1 MDFLRGLF
9 YYINTHQEMEFL
21 RNLFDSMNMY
31 QVMDFLRGLFDSVNI
46 YQVIYIFMNDKH
58 IRNKYIKMVSSLLV
72 FYILNFVN
80 FYINKLYS
88 NYFYLYFVLFLTWN
102 LLIYI
107 PLYLLTFF
115 LAVNVT
121 NTINKR
127 FIDVYLQEKKQKI
140 KAISKISTEIHIG
153 IIFLVYILIINLI
166 FFLPH
171 IGKYLFFILTI
182 FQYTYYC
189 VDYVLNYHNIYHLK
203 KISIISNNL
212 TYFLGYGFII
222 GLLLINSNF
231 ILAHVLT
238 NTLIPLYIIRSY
250 FIMNKILDKNTE
262 IIERSNYNMF
272 SIFAIPYYLTNIIIS
287 HIFKKDENK

>member
-1 MDFLRGLF
+1 
-9 YYINTHQEMEFL
+9 
-21 RNLFDSMNMY
+21 
-31 QVMDFLRGLFDSVNI
+31 MDFLRGLFDSMNM

-58 IRNKYIKMVSSLLV
+58 IRNKYIKMISTLLA

-88 NYFYLYFVLFLTWN
+88 NYFYLYLALFLSWN

-127 FIDVYLQEKKQKI
+127 FIDIYLQEKKQKI

-166 FFLPH
+166 FFVPH
-171 IGKYLFFILTI
+171 VGQYLFFILTI

-189 VDYVLNYHNIYHLK
+189 VDYVLNYYNIYHLK

-212 TYFLGYGFII
+212 MYFLGYGFII

-238 NTLIPLYIIRSY
+238 NMLIPLYIIRSY
-250 FIMNKILDKNTE
+250 FIMIKILNKDTQ